1 MEVDKLKALVK
12 LIKLLKA
19 RTSKKTKSALD
30 GKKKS
35 DFLDKLKKPELS
47 SNPKSSEKV
56 YKEDNQALKG
66 VNLPKVQKT
75 PEKVYKEGADMSGMA
90 GYLPNMNDEVNMDA
104 QREKLVE
111 QKPYDRIEKKDK
123 KK

>member
-12 LIKLLKA
+12 LIKLMHA

-30 GKKKS
+30 NKKS
-35 DFLDKLKKPELS
+35 KSLFDRKMEKASFKKLHE
-47 SNPKSSEKV
+47 EG
-56 YKEDNQALKG
+56 NQELKG
-66 VNLPKVQKT
+66 VTLPEVQKA
-75 PEKVYKEGADMSGMA
+75 PEKVYKEGADMSGMT

>member
-1 MEVDKLKALVK
+1 
-12 LIKLLKA
+12 
-19 RTSKKTKSALD
+19 
-30 GKKKS
+30 
-35 DFLDKLKKPELS
+35 
-47 SNPKSSEKV
+47 
-56 YKEDNQALKG
+56 
-66 VNLPKVQKT
+66 
-75 PEKVYKEGADMSGMA
+75 MSGMA

>member
-12 LIKLLKA
+12 LMELMKA

-47 SNPKSSEKV
+47 RSSEKV

-66 VNLPKVQKT
+66 VTLPEVQKA
-75 PEKVYKEGADMSGMA
+75 PEKVYKEGADMSGMT